1 MKEES
6 NKNDNRKCADFNK
19 IKEYFSKQD
28 IFISLNFARVYNDN
42 DNLENPLKVEF
53 VNYYKRL
60 DMRLNTYDSCKFNYF
75 VLKDEMD
82 FQIEDE
88 GTKKLS
94 YKECESSSSIFD
106 NTDYKEWKQNVIFYE
121 VNFYFD
127 KTIEQHLRIYR
138 KISDI
143 LAQLGG
149 FFNIIFLIISLV
161 YALIN
166 LFKKIIIY
174 WIFFKYENEED
185 ARESQEKYTEF
196 KNINIRNTKN
206 KKNEKNKSNKQNNNK
221 IKKESHSGFNN
232 VWKIRNINL
241 TISNQIDEENEIHEN
256 KISIEN
262 NLEIIRKKNQDKDD
276 IFEEDLLINNVENQ
290 VNNDFNYKNPPI
302 EDKNGKNSNN
312 NNLGNRFF
320 VEHTESQEKLKEE
333 DIDENI
339 QKYNFNFKEF
349 IEKTRDSFK
358 KTFFL
363 IICLVLEI
371 NQIKI
376 YIFLWKM
383 EYFKLIKNWS

>member
-1 MKEES
+1 
-6 NKNDNRKCADFNK
+6 
-19 IKEYFSKQD
+19 
-28 IFISLNFARVYNDN
+28 
-42 DNLENPLKVEF
+42 
-53 VNYYKRL
+53 
-60 DMRLNTYDSCKFNYF
+60 
-75 VLKDEMD
+75 
-82 FQIEDE
+82 
-88 GTKKLS
+88 
-94 YKECESSSSIFD
+94 
-106 NTDYKEWKQNVIFYE
+106 
-121 VNFYFD
+121 
-127 KTIEQHLRIYR
+127 
-138 KISDI
+138 
-143 LAQLGG
+143 
-149 FFNIIFLIISLV
+149 
-161 YALIN
+161 
-166 LFKKIIIY
+166 
-174 WIFFKYENEED
+174 
-185 ARESQEKYTEF
+185 
-196 KNINIRNTKN
+196 
-206 KKNEKNKSNKQNNNK
+206 
-221 IKKESHSGFNN
+221 
-232 VWKIRNINL
+232 
-241 TISNQIDEENEIHEN
+241 
-256 KISIEN
+256 
-262 NLEIIRKKNQDKDD
+262 LEIIRKKNQDKDD